1 MKLRTPRDN
10 VAKKDTTMPA
20 SRAEGILK
28 LSSVGMD
35 FDRPNKHG
43 QLHVL
48 SDINLELDR
57 FSFTS
62 IIGPSGCG
70 KSTLLKLCCGL
81 EEPTHGSVLF
91 ESRLVSSVNTA
102 VGYVSQDDT
111 LLPWANVLTN
121 VTLPLRLRGVAKH
134 ERIEK
139 GRELLALVGL
149 TGFERYYP
157 AQLSGGMQK
166 RCIIARAISYEP
178 SLFLMD
184 EPFGPLDALTKL
196 TLQQQLVEL
205 FEQRHVTTLFVT
217 HDLNE
222 AIALS
227 DRVIAMGRNPGRV
240 KYDVRIPLGRPRN
253 VSEIQALTEFQTIR
267 EKLWRALEDEL
278 AEADQS
284 VVTQAEEQE

>member
-1 MKLRTPRDN
+1 MKFRTPKRKA
-10 VAKKDTTMPA
+10 AKGYAPISD
-20 SRAEGILK
+20 SRPECILK

-35 FDRPNKHG
+35 FDQPTRHG
-43 QLHVL
+43 QLRVL
-48 SDINLELDR
+48 ADINLELSR

-62 IIGPSGCG
+62 IVGPSGCG
-70 KSTLLKLCCGL
+70 KSTLLRLCCGL
-81 EEPTHGSVLF
+81 EAPTHGSIF
-91 ESRLVSSVNTA
+91 FDSRPVSSVNTA

-121 VTLPLRLRGVAKH
+121 VTLPLRFRGVARQQ
-134 ERIEK
+134 RIEK

-166 RCIIARAISYEP
+166 RCIIARALSYEP
-178 SLFLMD
+178 SIFLMD

-205 FEQRHVTTLFVT
+205 FEQRRVTTLFVT

-240 KYDVRIPLGRPRN
+240 KYDVRVPLGRPRR
-253 VSEIQALTEFQTIR
+253 VSEIQALQEFQTIR
-267 EKLWRALEDEL
+267 EKIWQTLEDEL
-278 AEADQS
+278 AATDPS
-284 VVTQAEEQE
+284 AP